1 MESLFPPVLWKS
13 YNQIPLIFKVR
24 FSGDSHSLLDPQAG
38 KPVMGL
44 RTFTTLRE
52 LLQCYCSLVFGLST
66 QRVWDWILSQLR
78 SSYYLTV
85 ASSLS
90 LDVEYL
96 FWYIPVCFASDFS
109 SVSCNYGVF
118 VRGAMHKSSP
128 STILFPAL
136 QHFLQ
141 LSTVFQ
147 LLL

>member
-90 LDVEYL
+90 LDVGYL
-96 FWYIPVCFASDFS
+96 FLVSRAVQEFKTVAILVILQEISTHPSIP
-109 SVSCNYGVF
+109 
-118 VRGAMHKSSP
+118 P
-128 STILFPAL
+128 S
-136 QHFLQ
+136 
-141 LSTVFQ
+141 
-147 LLL
+147 